1 MCSSIGSS
9 REALLA
15 KTSDWQTFM
24 TLIVF
29 ENSRMK
35 LFPSMII
42 AIIRCAIKE
51 LIPQGNLFCKSLVFV
66 LRVLHGK
73 LKKLAAVAVARI
85 P

>member
-1 MCSSIGSS
+1 
-9 REALLA
+9 
-15 KTSDWQTFM
+15 M
-24 TLIVF
+24 TPIEF
-29 ENSRMK
+29 KNSRMIQF
-35 LFPSMII
+35 LSII
-42 AIIRCAIKE
+42 IGIIRCAIKE